1 MLLSL
6 NVENVP
12 DDDLLRTSFIHDS
25 SNDSILLLLINDT
38 FWLFPY
44 KFKKSM
50 IKSIFSVYVSINWEI
65 YCFLYADFCSNVRV
79 YGRRSVDC
87 YHILVSER

>member
-1 MLLSL
+1 MFLSL

-44 KFKKSM
+44 KFKKS
-50 IKSIFSVYVSINWEI
+50 IIRSIFSFYVSINLEF
-65 YCFLYADFCSNVRV
+65 YCFLYADFSSNVRV
-79 YGRRSVDC
+79 CDIRSVDW